1 MIEVFAGE
9 GFQNAV
15 KELKLDALQTYSSE
29 LYEVWVMTQDSYDLL
44 LAIRDDKW
52 KDSWG
57 WWRTADFTWVSETRR
72 FVINGRIVMGFKVA
86 GYQKWKYSTL
96 LEYLQCEVGATTE
109 TSVCAVTTGMAKMN
123 HMSLSQLWGSLQG

>member
-57 WWRTADFTWVSETRR
+57 LWRTTEGTCLSDVRR
-72 FVINGRIVMGFKVA
+72 FKINGRVVMGYKFFGHQRWNYK
-86 GYQKWKYSTL
+86 TL
-96 LEYLQCEVGATTE
+96 KDYLYDEVGATTE
-109 TSVCAVTTGMAKMN
+109 TNVCAVTTGMAKMN
-123 HMSLSQLWGSLQG
+123 HMSLSQIWGSLQG

>member
-1 MIEVFAGE
+1 MIEVFAEE

-44 LAIRDDKW
+44 LAIKDDKW

-57 WWRTADFTWVSETRR
+57 WWRTANGTCLKDIRR
-72 FVINGRIVMGFKVA
+72 FSINGNIVMGYKHN

-96 LEYLQCEVGATTE
+96 LEYLRSEVGASTE
-109 TSVCAVTTGMAKMN
+109 SNVCAVTTGMAKMN